1 MIFDIGH
8 IRSTLGIMTI
18 AGRGFDSCDAVSG
31 GGRLVTLLSFALADV
46 AALRVGVSLV

>member
-18 AGRGFDSCDAVSG
+18 ADRGFDSCDAVSG

-46 AALRVGVSLV
+46 AALLVGVSSV